1 MYTRSQDSRDR
12 QDNYKDSA
20 SFDYEARII
29 RLSPSQRNYP
39 ANQATDKKTR
49 TTTTRR
55 EEKNK
60 IKIVNYCLVMGR
72 GTTPT
77 LFE

>member
-1 MYTRSQDSRDR
+1 MYTRSQDS

-20 SFDYEARII
+20 NFDYEARII
-29 RLSPSQRNYP
+29 RLSPSPGNYP
-39 ANQATDKKTR
+39 TNQATDNNNNSNEG
-49 TTTTRR
+49 R
-55 EEKNK
+55 EDKNK
-60 IKIVNYCLVMGR
+60 IKIVNYCLVAGR

>member
-1 MYTRSQDSRDR
+1 MYTRSQDS

-20 SFDYEARII
+20 NFDYEARII
-29 RLSPSQRNYP
+29 RLSPSQGNYP
-39 ANQATDKKTR
+39 TNQATDNNNSNER
-49 TTTTRR
+49 G

-60 IKIVNYCLVMGR
+60 IKIVNYCLVAGR

>member
-1 MYTRSQDSRDR
+1 MYTRSQDS

-20 SFDYEARII
+20 NFDYEARII
-29 RLSPSQRNYP
+29 RLSPSQGNYP
-39 ANQATDKKTR
+39 TNQATDNNNNSNER
-49 TTTTRR
+49 G

-60 IKIVNYCLVMGR
+60 IKIVNYCLVAGR
-72 GTTPT
+72 GRTPT

>member
-20 SFDYEARII
+20 NFDYEARII

-39 ANQATDKKTR
+39 ANQATDKKKTP
-49 TTTTRR
+49 TTTRR
-55 EEKNK
+55 EEK
-60 IKIVNYCLVMGR
+60 IKLK
-72 GTTPT
+72 
-77 LFE
+77 L

>member
-1 MYTRSQDSRDR
+1 MYTRSQDSH
-12 QDNYKDSA
+12 DNYKDSA
-20 SFDYEARII
+20 NFDYEARII
-29 RLSPSQRNYP
+29 RLSPSQGNYP
-39 ANQATDKKTR
+39 TNQATDNNNSNER
-49 TTTTRR
+49 G

-60 IKIVNYCLVMGR
+60 IKIVNYCLVAGR